1 MAMPKNVTP
10 AKLVGVGALALASAY
25 MGYTTLFPTEH
36 SVYASQG
43 TQLDAQQAS
52 VGTDVIAT
60 KQSTKQNDEVGE
72 LTVVTSTDTVPHQDA
87 VPSDGAATQKVKAP
101 ESTLSTAVNQA
112 LQKKLEQLSAP
123 PKAVP
128 SPVELN
134 LDAKQYLNK
143 SSSLALATLD
153 AEVREQ
159 NQRSQPEKDTTLE
172 RLGLDTMPA
181 VVTPV
186 VPIEKASHKRHA
198 TLGSL
203 VHIEGK
209 HWQARLNVQGHWH
222 KVLKGDHIG
231 QLTVLAINEQGVRVR
246 DGKSSYWLTPGGQ
259 S

>member
-36 SVYASQG
+36 SVYAQ
-43 TQLDAQQAS
+43 QNAQQAS
-52 VGTDVIAT
+52 VETDVIAT
-60 KQSTKQNDEVGE
+60 KQSTEPNDEVGE
-72 LTVVTSTDTVPHQDA
+72 LTVVTSTDTVSHQDA
-87 VPSDGAATQKVKAP
+87 DEVLDDVATQKANTP

-134 LDAKQYLNK
+134 LDAKRYLNK

-172 RLGLDTMPA
+172 RLGLNAMPT

-186 VPIEKASHKRHA
+186 VPVEKASPKRHA

-203 VHIEGK
+203 VRIEGK

-222 KVLKGDHIG
+222 KVLKGDHVG
-231 QLTVLAINEQGVRVR
+231 QLTILAINEQGVRVR

>member
-10 AKLVGVGALALASAY
+10 AKLLGVGALALASAY

-43 TQLDAQQAS
+43 SQQVNVTAENN
-52 VGTDVIAT
+52 VVAAT
-60 KQSTKQNDEVGE
+60 KKSTEQNDDMGE
-72 LTVVTSTDTVPHQDA
+72 LAIVTSTDDAIAQDA
-87 VPSDGAATQKVKAP
+87 DVALDSIETQKVNAP

-112 LQKKLEQLSAP
+112 LQKKLAQLSAP

-134 LDAKQYLNK
+134 LDAKRYLNK

-159 NQRSQPEKDTTLE
+159 NLRAQPQKGNTLE
-172 RLGLDTMPA
+172 LLGLNAIPA

-186 VPIEKASHKRHA
+186 TPTEKASKRRVS
-198 TLGSL
+198 LGSL
-203 VHIEGK
+203 MQIEGK

-222 KVLKGDHIG
+222 KVSKGDCIG
-231 QLTVLAINEQGVRVR
+231 ALTVLTINEQGVRLR
-246 DGKSSYWLTPGGQ
+246 NGKSSYWLTRGGQ